1 MLKAIKMII
10 AQKCVEARR
19 PLLATEFEV
28 AQITG
33 KNERQQIEE
42 VAPLVLA
49 GKVKI
54 GETMNGIYYQL
65 VEVLV

>member
-1 MLKAIKMII
+1 MLKAIKTII
-10 AQKCVEARR
+10 ARKALARRR
-19 PLLATEFEV
+19 PLLATELEV
-28 AQITG
+28 GQATG

-42 VAPLVLA
+42 VVPLVLA

-65 VEVLV
+65 VEEH

>member
-1 MLKAIKMII
+1 M
-10 AQKCVEARR
+10 
-19 PLLATEFEV
+19 ATELEV
-28 AQITG
+28 GQATG

-42 VAPLVLA
+42 VVPLVLA

-65 VEVLV
+65 VEEH